1 MFPTSPASLFDNF
14 PSSPNI
20 FDYNEDIFSFN
31 SYSDEIPSKPDLSDI
46 NQICSKNKYA
56 FEIFGYLIYLLI
68 ENELCD
74 IKDMNIFINKDEE
87 SKINICKTIK
97 YIISSLGFKKGKLIF
112 VIQ

>member
-46 NQICSKNKYA
+46 KDLIAISITKKN
-56 FEIFGYLIYLLI
+56 
-68 ENELCD
+68 
-74 IKDMNIFINKDEE
+74 
-87 SKINICKTIK
+87 
-97 YIISSLGFKKGKLIF
+97 
-112 VIQ
+112 